1 MPTLTRPQKITFG
14 EMRAAAVPRLIRT
27 HAADWQRLR
36 YGIDKPSK
44 MGRPAQRDTELLFFS
59 LMPWILF
66 NVFTSSPMLV
76 RAEGRS
82 FGPPQSPSAVPGGR
96 SDPVP

>member
-1 MPTLTRPQKITFG
+1 MLARC
-14 EMRAAAVPRLIRT
+14 RASFALMG
-27 HAADWQRLR
+27 ADWQRLR

-44 MGRPAQRDTELLFFS
+44 MGRPAQRDTEMLFFS

-82 FGPPQSPSAVPGGR
+82 FGPPQSPSAVPGAR
-96 SDPVP
+96 SDPVT